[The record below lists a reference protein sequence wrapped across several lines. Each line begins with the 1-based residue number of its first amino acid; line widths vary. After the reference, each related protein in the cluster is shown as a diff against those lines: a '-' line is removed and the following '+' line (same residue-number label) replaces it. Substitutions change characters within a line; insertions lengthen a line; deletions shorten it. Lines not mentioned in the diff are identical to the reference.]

1 MQLTLVRTDRQ
12 PNYTIGSLF
21 INGEFF
27 CYTLEDKD
35 RYLTSDM
42 SLEDIQSKK
51 IYGKTAIPKGVYFID
66 MNTVSTK
73 FKDRLWAK
81 PYDGKLPRLLNVPGY
96 EGVLIHPFNRV
107 EETLGCIGPCT
118 SVFNGVGKDS
128 VKAFKA
134 IMTELIKAKNNNE
147 PITLTIK

>member
-35 RYLTSDM
+35 RGLTSDM

-66 MNTVSTK
+66 MNTVSTR

-96 EGVLIHPFNRV
+96 EGILIHVGNTV
-107 EETLGCIGPCT
+107 EDTSGCILVGTEYSDGFLRNSATAFT
-118 SVFNGVGKDS
+118 SLMS
-128 VKAFKA
+128 VLTNTK
-134 IMTELIKAKNNNE
+134 E
-147 PITLTIK
+147 PIIITIQ

>member
-27 CYTLEDKD
+27 CYTLEDTD

-81 PYDGKLPRLLNVPGY
+81 PYDGKLPRLLNVPSY
-96 EGVLIHPFNRV
+96 EGILIHVGNTV
-107 EETLGCIGPCT
+107 EDTSGCILVGTEYFDGFLRNSATAFT
-118 SVFNGVGKDS
+118 SLMS
-128 VKAFKA
+128 VLTNTK
-134 IMTELIKAKNNNE
+134 E
-147 PITLTIK
+147 PIIITIQ

>member
-12 PNYTIGSLF
+12 PNYTIGNLF

-27 CYTLEDKD
+27 CYTLEDTD

-51 IYGKTAIPKGVYFID
+51 IYSKTAIPKGVYFID

-96 EGVLIHPFNRV
+96 EGILIHVGNTV
-107 EETLGCIGPCT
+107 EDTSGCILVGTEYSDGFLRNSATAFT
-118 SVFNGVGKDS
+118 SLMS
-128 VKAFKA
+128 VLTNTK
-134 IMTELIKAKNNNE
+134 E
-147 PITLTIK
+147 PIIITIQ

>member
-27 CYTLEDKD
+27 CYTLEDTD

-96 EGVLIHPFNRV
+96 EGILIHVGNTV
-107 EETLGCIGPCT
+107 EDTSGCILVGTEYSDGFLRNSVTAFT
-118 SVFNGVGKDS
+118 SLMS
-128 VKAFKA
+128 VLTNTK
-134 IMTELIKAKNNNE
+134 E
-147 PITLTIK
+147 PIIITIQ

>member
-12 PNYTIGSLF
+12 PNYTAGSLF
-21 INGEFF
+21 VNGEFF

-35 RYLTSDM
+35 RGLTSDM

-51 IYGKTAIPKGVYFID
+51 IYGKTAIPKGVYPID

-81 PYDGKLPRLLNVPGY
+81 PYDGKLPRLLDVPGY
-96 EGVLIHPFNRV
+96 EGILIHVGNTV
-107 EETLGCIGPCT
+107 EDTSGCILVGTEYFNEVLKNSATAFT
-118 SVFNGVGKDS
+118 SLMS
-128 VKAFKA
+128 VLTNTK
-134 IMTELIKAKNNNE
+134 E
-147 PITLTIK
+147 PIIITIQ

>member
-27 CYTLEDKD
+27 CYTLEDTD

-96 EGVLIHPFNRV
+96 EGVLIHIGNTV
-107 EETLGCIGPCT
+107 EDTSGCILVGTEYSDGFLRNSATAFT
-118 SVFNGVGKDS
+118 SLMS
-128 VKAFKA
+128 VLTNTK
-134 IMTELIKAKNNNE
+134 E
-147 PITLTIK
+147 PIIITIQ

>member
-12 PNYTIGSLF
+12 PKYTIGSLF

-27 CYTLEDKD
+27 CYTLEDID

-42 SLEDIQSKK
+42 SLEDIQNKK

-96 EGVLIHPFNRV
+96 EGILIHVGNTV
-107 EETLGCIGPCT
+107 EDTSGCILVGTEYSDGFLRNSATAFT
-118 SVFNGVGKDS
+118 SLMS
-128 VKAFKA
+128 VLTNTK
-134 IMTELIKAKNNNE
+134 E
-147 PITLTIK
+147 PIIITIQ

>member
-12 PNYTIGSLF
+12 PNYTAGSLF

-35 RYLTSDM
+35 RDLTSDM

-51 IYGKTAIPKGVYFID
+51 IYGKTAIPKGVYLID

-81 PYDGKLPRLLNVPGY
+81 PYDGKLPRLLDVPGY
-96 EGVLIHPFNRV
+96 EGILIHVGNTV
-107 EETLGCIGPCT
+107 EDTSGCILVGT
-118 SVFNGVGKDS
+118 EYFNGVLKNSATAFTSLMS
-128 VKAFKA
+128 VLTNTK
-134 IMTELIKAKNNNE
+134 E
-147 PITLTIK
+147 PIIITIQ

>member
-27 CYTLEDKD
+27 CYTLEDTD

-96 EGVLIHPFNRV
+96 EGILIHVGNTV
-107 EETLGCIGPCT
+107 EDTSGCILVGTEYSDGFLRNSATAFT
-118 SVFNGVGKDS
+118 SLMS
-128 VKAFKA
+128 VLTNTK
-134 IMTELIKAKNNNE
+134 E
-147 PITLTIK
+147 PIIITIQ

>member
-12 PNYTIGSLF
+12 PNHTVGSLF
-21 INGEFF
+21 VNGEFF

-35 RYLTSDM
+35 RGLTSDM

-51 IYGKTAIPKGVYFID
+51 IYGKTAIPKGVYPID

-81 PYDGKLPRLLNVPGY
+81 PYDGKLPRLLDVPGY
-96 EGVLIHPFNRV
+96 EGILIHVGNTV
-107 EETLGCIGPCT
+107 EDTSGCILVGT
-118 SVFNGVGKDS
+118 KYFNGVLKNSATAFTSLMS
-128 VKAFKA
+128 VLTNTKES
-134 IMTELIKAKNNNE
+134 II
-147 PITLTIK
+147 ITIQ

>member
-12 PNYTIGSLF
+12 PNYTAGSLF

-35 RYLTSDM
+35 RGLTSDM

-81 PYDGKLPRLLNVPGY
+81 PYDGKLPRLLDVPGY
-96 EGVLIHPFNRV
+96 EGILIHIGNTV
-107 EETLGCIGPCT
+107 EDTSGCILVGT
-118 SVFNGVGKDS
+118 EYFNGVLKNSATAFTSLMS
-128 VKAFKA
+128 VLTNTK
-134 IMTELIKAKNNNE
+134 E
-147 PITLTIK
+147 PIIITIQ

>member
-27 CYTLEDKD
+27 CYTLEDTD

-96 EGVLIHPFNRV
+96 EGILIHVGNTV
-107 EETLGCIGPCT
+107 EDTSGCILVGTEYSNGFLRNSATAFT
-118 SVFNGVGKDS
+118 SLMSILTNTK
-128 VKAFKA
+128 
-134 IMTELIKAKNNNE
+134 E
-147 PITLTIK
+147 PIIITIQ

>member
-12 PNYTIGSLF
+12 PNYTVGSLF

-35 RYLTSDM
+35 RGLTSDM

-51 IYGKTAIPKGVYFID
+51 IYGKTAIPKGIYFID

-81 PYDGKLPRLLNVPGY
+81 PYDGKLPRLLDVPGY
-96 EGVLIHPFNRV
+96 EGILIHVGNTV
-107 EETLGCIGPCT
+107 EDTSGCILVGT
-118 SVFNGVGKDS
+118 EYFNGVLKNSATAFTSLMS
-128 VKAFKA
+128 VLTNTK
-134 IMTELIKAKNNNE
+134 E
-147 PITLTIK
+147 PIIITIQ

>member
-12 PNYTIGSLF
+12 PNYTAGSLF
-21 INGEFF
+21 VNGEFF

-35 RYLTSDM
+35 RGLTSDM

-51 IYGKTAIPKGVYFID
+51 IYGKTAIPKGVYLID

-81 PYDGKLPRLLNVPGY
+81 PYDGKLPRLLDVPGY
-96 EGVLIHPFNRV
+96 EGILIHIGNTV
-107 EETLGCIGPCT
+107 EDTSGCILVGTEYSDGFLRNSATAFT
-118 SVFNGVGKDS
+118 SLMS
-128 VKAFKA
+128 VLTNTK
-134 IMTELIKAKNNNE
+134 E
-147 PITLTIK
+147 PIIITIQ

>member
-96 EGVLIHPFNRV
+96 EGILIHVGNTV
-107 EETLGCIGPCT
+107 EDTSGCILVGTEYSDGFLRNSATAFT
-118 SVFNGVGKDS
+118 SLMS
-128 VKAFKA
+128 VLTNTK
-134 IMTELIKAKNNNE
+134 E
-147 PITLTIK
+147 PIIITIQ

>member
-96 EGVLIHPFNRV
+96 EGILIHVGNTV
-107 EETLGCIGPCT
+107 EDTSGCILVGTEYSNGFLRNSATAFT
-118 SVFNGVGKDS
+118 SLMSILTNTK
-128 VKAFKA
+128 
-134 IMTELIKAKNNNE
+134 E
-147 PITLTIK
+147 PIIITIQ

>member
-12 PNYTIGSLF
+12 HNYTIGSLF

-27 CYTLEDKD
+27 CYTLEDTD

-96 EGVLIHPFNRV
+96 EGILIHVGNTV
-107 EETLGCIGPCT
+107 EDTSGCILVGTEYSDGFLRNSATAFT
-118 SVFNGVGKDS
+118 SLMS
-128 VKAFKA
+128 VLTNTKES
-134 IMTELIKAKNNNE
+134 II
-147 PITLTIK
+147 ITIQ

>member
-42 SLEDIQSKK
+42 SLEDIQIKK

-96 EGVLIHPFNRV
+96 EGILIHVGNTV
-107 EETLGCIGPCT
+107 EDTSGCILVGT
-118 SVFNGVGKDS
+118 EYSDGFLRNSATAFVSLMSVLTNTK
-128 VKAFKA
+128 
-134 IMTELIKAKNNNE
+134 E
-147 PITLTIK
+147 PIIITIQ

>member
-35 RYLTSDM
+35 RGLTSDM

-96 EGVLIHPFNRV
+96 EGILIHVGNTV
-107 EETLGCIGPCT
+107 EDTSGCILVGTEYSDGFLRNSATAFT
-118 SVFNGVGKDS
+118 SLMSILTNTK
-128 VKAFKA
+128 
-134 IMTELIKAKNNNE
+134 E
-147 PITLTIK
+147 PIIITIQ

>member
-1 MQLTLVRTDRQ
+1 MQLTLVRTDRW

-27 CYTLEDKD
+27 CYTLEDTD

-96 EGVLIHPFNRV
+96 EGVLIHIGNTV
-107 EETLGCIGPCT
+107 EDTSGCILVGTEYSDGFLRNSVTAFT
-118 SVFNGVGKDS
+118 SLMS
-128 VKAFKA
+128 VLTNTK
-134 IMTELIKAKNNNE
+134 E
-147 PITLTIK
+147 PIIITIQ

>member
-27 CYTLEDKD
+27 CYTLEDTD

-42 SLEDIQSKK
+42 PLEDIQSKK

-96 EGVLIHPFNRV
+96 EGILIHVGNTV
-107 EETLGCIGPCT
+107 EDTSGCILVGT
-118 SVFNGVGKDS
+118 EYSDGFLRNSASAFASLMSVLTNTK
-128 VKAFKA
+128 
-134 IMTELIKAKNNNE
+134 E
-147 PITLTIK
+147 PIIITIQ

>member
-27 CYTLEDKD
+27 CYTLEDTD

-66 MNTVSTK
+66 MNAVSTK

-96 EGVLIHPFNRV
+96 EGVLIHVGNTV
-107 EETLGCIGPCT
+107 EDTSGCILVGTECSDGFLSNSTTAFT
-118 SVFNGVGKDS
+118 SLMSILTNTK
-128 VKAFKA
+128 
-134 IMTELIKAKNNNE
+134 E
-147 PITLTIK
+147 PIIITIQ